1 MNFENYQSSY
11 AYQYSEEPFI
21 FNEFKMFSDKIAVVL
36 QQTDNK
42 IEQLKNHKH
51 FDLMLIHFKKVISL
65 IENIKIYHRINY
77 QLIQLNISYVNESSI
92 Q

>member
-1 MNFENYQSSY
+1 MDFEKYQSSNV
-11 AYQYSEEPFI
+11 YQYSEEPFTHD
-21 FNEFKMFSDKIAVVL
+21 EFKMFSDKIAVVL

-51 FDLMLIHFKKVISL
+51 FDLMLTHFKKIISL

-77 QLIQLNISYVNESSI
+77 ELIQLNISYVNELSN
-92 Q
+92 